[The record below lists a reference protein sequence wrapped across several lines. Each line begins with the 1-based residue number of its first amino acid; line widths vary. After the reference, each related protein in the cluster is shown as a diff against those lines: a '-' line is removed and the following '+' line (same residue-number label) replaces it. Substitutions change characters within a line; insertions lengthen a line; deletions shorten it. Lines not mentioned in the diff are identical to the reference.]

1 MGLEQT
7 RDLPRSP
14 ARWGPRRQWKEK
26 VRSKRIWVHFVQNTA
41 NLNRHPWSWRFEGQ
55 VCEPKKK
62 SFQLGEG
69 KGSRRSS
76 ALPAGKSLPIY
87 SSLRQGWIRVWT
99 SVSTAVRFPK
109 KTADKNVIWIL
120 DRFGKVS
127 ALLKKKNTL
136 GTVRDYIQLPHA
148 SFHLKEKLP
157 FPFNLFC
164 EFQSFR

>member
-1 MGLEQT
+1 M
-7 RDLPRSP
+7 
-14 ARWGPRRQWKEK
+14 K
-26 VRSKRIWVHFVQNTA
+26 VKFVNKK
-41 NLNRHPWSWRFEGQ
+41 
-55 VCEPKKK
+55 KKK
-62 SFQLGEG
+62 SFQLGER

-127 ALLKKKNTL
+127 ALFKKKKIL
-136 GTVRDYIQLPHA
+136 WEP
-148 SFHLKEKLP
+148 
-157 FPFNLFC
+157 
-164 EFQSFR
+164 

>member
-1 MGLEQT
+1 MHPVQISGLREPLSW
-7 RDLPRSP
+7 LPSPDYGPGADSWSSTFPRMLRSP
-14 ARWGPRRQWKEK
+14 PSMKRESAIKENLGALCSK
-26 VRSKRIWVHFVQNTA
+26 YSKFELASLELAFWRSSLWTK
-41 NLNRHPWSWRFEGQ
+41 
-55 VCEPKKK
+55 KKK
-62 SFQLGEG
+62 SFQLGER

-127 ALLKKKNTL
+127 ALFKKKKIL
-136 GTVRDYIQLPHA
+136 WEP
-148 SFHLKEKLP
+148 
-157 FPFNLFC
+157 
-164 EFQSFR
+164 